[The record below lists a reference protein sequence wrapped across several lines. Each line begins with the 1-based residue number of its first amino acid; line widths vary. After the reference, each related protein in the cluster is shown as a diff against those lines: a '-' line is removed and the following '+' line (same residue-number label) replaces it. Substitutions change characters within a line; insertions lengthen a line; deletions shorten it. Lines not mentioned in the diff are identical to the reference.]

1 MIGREGR
8 RELNE
13 RKIRGFTRG
22 SKQLFFDALEECVIR
37 ETVFEKHELSFVYKK
52 KKEKRKKERK
62 GKRIAIKQGK

>member
-1 MIGREGR
+1 MIGREVR

-37 ETVFEKHELSFVYKK
+37 ETVFEKLYSFFFFNVFD
-52 KKEKRKKERK
+52 
-62 GKRIAIKQGK
+62 